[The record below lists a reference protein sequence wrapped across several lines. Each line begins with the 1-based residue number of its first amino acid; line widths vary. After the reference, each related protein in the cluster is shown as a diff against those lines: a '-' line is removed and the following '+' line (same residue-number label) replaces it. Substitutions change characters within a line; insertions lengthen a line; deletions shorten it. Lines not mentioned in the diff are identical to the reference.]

1 LRRSG
6 QPPVGYFFIVFASI
20 IIVLAG
26 VKLAAVIVVPF
37 LLAIFLAI
45 ILSPLFEWLKSLGLP
60 DILSIVMVIL
70 LLISLIGMVTV
81 LVGNSVQDFSNN
93 LPLYEAKLDESFKHT
108 IDILESFGLDLP
120 SDEILQMFDP
130 KTTVRYIAGTLKNFG
145 SIITKSFMI
154 ILMVVFM
161 LLEMS
166 HFQRKFLES
175 KDHDINQFHEIATK
189 IKHYMM
195 LKAAISMVT
204 GFIVALMLMFI
215 GIDYYILWGL
225 VAFLL
230 NFIPNIGS
238 IIAAVPAVLLA
249 LIQFGPGMAL
259 FVSAAYVG
267 INVIIGSIIEPRIIG
282 KGLGLSTLVVFLSL
296 IFWGWLLGPIGM
308 LLSIPLT
315 IMVKIALDSQEN
327 TKWIATLLA

>member
-1 LRRSG
+1 MKECR
-6 QPPVGYFFIVFASI
+6 QPIGYFFIVFASV

-37 LLAIFLAI
+37 LLSIFLAI
-45 ILSPLFEWLKSLGLP
+45 ILAPLFDWLKSLGLP
-60 DILSIVMVIL
+60 DLPSIIMVIL
-70 LLISLIGMVTV
+70 LLTSVIGMVTV
-81 LVGNSVQDFSNN
+81 LVGNSVQDFSDN
-93 LPLYEAKLDESFKHT
+93 LPLYEKKLDTSFKHT
-108 IDILESFGLDLP
+108 IDFLESFGLNLP
-120 SDEILQMFDP
+120 SDEIIQMFDP

-166 HFQRKFLES
+166 HFQRKFLAS
-175 KDHDINQFHEIATK
+175 KDHDIKQFHEISTK

-195 LKAAISMVT
+195 LKAAISTVT
-204 GFIVALMLMFI
+204 GFIVAIMLMFI

-259 FVSAAYVG
+259 IVTMAYVG
-267 INVIIGSIIEPRIIG
+267 INVVIGSIIEPRIIG

-296 IFWGWLLGPIGM
+296 IFWGWLLGPVGM

-315 IMVKIALDSQEN
+315 IMIKIALDSREN